1 MTDAS
6 HCPALVLN
14 ADHNPLSLLPLST
27 WHWEAAVSAVVADRV
42 DVVAEYDRSARSPSR
57 SMRLPSVIALR
68 IYQDLERPAPLRRIN
83 LYILYGGRCA
93 YCGKAAPTEEM
104 TFDHILPRARGGL
117 SSYRNLALACLV
129 CNLRKGCRTPGE
141 AGMRPWQEPRHPTLA
156 ELNRRARGMR
166 LTHLSRTA
174 LDNLYWRTFLEP

>member
-6 HCPALVLN
+6 HYPALVLN
-14 ADHNPLSLLPLST
+14 ADYNPLSLLPLST
-27 WHWEAAVSAVVADRV
+27 WHWEAAVSAVFADRV
-42 DVVAEYDRSARSPSR
+42 DVVAEYDRTVRSPSR

-93 YCGKAAPTEEM
+93 YCGKAAATEEM

-117 SSYRNLALACLV
+117 SSYRNLALACLA

-166 LTHLSRTA
+166 LTHLSRTV